1 MNFVL
6 ANSDNRQKILASIKE
21 DVTENAKNTP
31 HKTKFNTT
39 SLLQRIS
46 ISISL
51 NRWCNNQNYVN

>member
-46 ISISL
+46 NLHIYQL
-51 NRWCNNQNYVN
+51 KPLVQ